1 MAERYDFSGWA
12 TKNDLR
18 CSDGRTIRR
27 DAFKDNDGQIVPLV
41 WQHQHNDPS
50 NVLGHALLENRPEGV
65 YAYGSFNDTA
75 EGQRAKALVEHGDIT
90 SLSIFANKLKQS
102 PAKDVLHGV
111 IREVS
116 LVLSPANPGASIE
129 FPVMAHG
136 DDFEEIEDE
145 ATIYTGEPLY
155 LAHAD
160 DSDEEE
166 ADDGGETVKDVFDT
180 LTEKQKK
187 VVYFMISKALEQE
200 GVKPES
206 QSNDGE
212 EVKHADDTDDGETV
226 QDVFDSLS
234 DKQKNVVYF
243 MIGQALEDAKNET
256 VKHADTSDEEDGKST
271 DKEGGAK
278 MADSKEKTVKDV
290 FDELTEEQKNVVY
303 FMIGQALEDA
313 KKGGSS
319 ADEEDET
326 AQHSYYGGYDMK
338 YNVFDNSYDQPQ
350 ETLSHAEIQTIFTD
364 ARRMGSLRDAVLQ
377 HMQDGVLAHAV
388 YNTNPDGTQGEAQ
401 TYGMANIDYLFPDA
415 QTLGNMPETINANT
429 AWVKEVMSG
438 VHHTPFARIKT
449 VAADITMDEAR
460 AKGYIKGNQ
469 KKDEVFALLKRE
481 TNPQTVYKKQKM
493 DKDDITDITSF
504 DVVTW
509 LKAEMRGKLDEELA
523 RAFLISDGRAIS
535 DDDKIKEDRIRPIAT
550 DADLF
555 TIKSDVTPGTDDA
568 GTAKNIRRAILEGMK
583 TYDGSGTPTLFI
595 ANKWLNELMLL
606 EDGIGHPMYETEE
619 KLAAALRVKKL
630 VPVAIMDNKTA
641 DSKELIGIVVNLAD
655 YNVGADKGGAV
666 SLFDDFDIDYNQQ
679 KFLIETRC
687 SAALTKP
694 HSAIRLTVGSNG

>member
-160 DSDEEE
+160 DSEEEE
-166 ADDGGETVKDVFDT
+166 ADDDGETVKDVFDT

-187 VVYFMISKALEQE
+187 VVYFMISQALEQE
-200 GVKPES
+200 GLKAKTKEPEEKEDS
-206 QSNDGE
+206 TEEADGE
-212 EVKHADDTDDGETV
+212 AVKHAD
-226 QDVFDSLS
+226 SS
-234 DKQKNVVYF
+234 DKE
-243 MIGQALEDAKNET
+243 EDAE
-256 VKHADTSDEEDGKST
+256 ST

-290 FDELTEEQKNVVY
+290 FDEFTEEQKNVVY

-313 KKGGSS
+313 KKGGKSS
-319 ADEEDET
+319 APADTEEDEEDET
-326 AQHSYYGGYDMK
+326 AQHSNYGGNDMK

-350 ETLSHAEIQTIFTD
+350 ETLSHAEIETIFND

-377 HMQDGVLAHAV
+377 HMEDGVLSHAV
-388 YNTNPDGTQGEAQ
+388 YNTAADGSQGTQQ
-401 TYGMANIDYLFPDA
+401 TYGMANVDYLFPDA
-415 QTLGNMPETINANT
+415 QTLNNIPTTMNGNT
-429 AWVKEVMSG
+429 AWVKDVMGG
-438 VHHTPFARIKT
+438 VHHTPFSRIKSI
-449 VAADITMDEAR
+449 VADITMDEAR

-493 DKDDITDITSF
+493 DKDDINDITSF

-523 RAFLISDGRAIS
+523 RAILIGDGRGVS

-550 DADLF
+550 DADLY
-555 TIKSDVTPGTDDA
+555 TIKSPVTAGSDDA
-568 GTAKNIRRAILEGMK
+568 GTAKNIRRAILVGMK
-583 TYDGSGTPTLFI
+583 TYDGSGSPVLFTS
-595 ANKWLNELMLL
+595 NKWLNELMLL

-619 KLAAALRVKKL
+619 KLAAALRVKKVIP
-630 VPVAIMDNKTA
+630 VPIMDGKTVNDA
-641 DSKELIGIVVNLAD
+641 ELVGIVVNLND

-687 SAALTKP
+687 SGALTVP
-694 HSAIRLTVGSNG
+694 HSAICLTVAAAESTGG